1 MWSFKIYN
9 LWEPQHGLST
19 SPVFALILKIAL
31 RSHNFHR
38 RQQDHPRRIARW
50 WTFQSEAWGSCPFS
64 VRVTAVNKW
73 MGRSVKEG
81 PACSLWP
88 NCMMSAWNSAWEF
101 QDLSCLSILAFRDV
115 PFFSWKRVWMY
126 IAYIPSPCYFQSS
139 LLSLPSP
146 YSLPLSIISLIYLH
160 MMFIVYFLS
169 LLFSISLHY
178 KVSWRQLI
186 FKMFQVLS
194 MSITYRG

>member
-1 MWSFKIYN
+1 MWSFWIYI

-19 SPVFALILKIAL
+19 SPVFALILKISL

-81 PACSLWP
+81 PACSLWL

-126 IAYIPSPCYFQSS
+126 IAYIPTPATSNPPYSAYLPPTACHFPSS
-139 LLSLPSP
+139 LSFT
-146 YSLPLSIISLIYLH
+146 YTWC
-160 MMFIVYFLS
+160 
-169 LLFSISLHY
+169 LLF
-178 KVSWRQLI
+178 I
-186 FKMFQVLS
+186 F
-194 MSITYRG
+194 